1 MLIDLNGAKL
11 APLLLQAA
19 PFNPKNPGGL
29 TPDQQTQIALAAV
42 NRYGSGL
49 VPILAELVPIAF
61 LAAIVLIVWL
71 RIRSKQAV
79 AKSREEFNRQL
90 LDKFGSGREFG
101 EFLES
106 KGGAEFLA
114 GLRAQTKE
122 SKDRV
127 LSGVRTGVILT
138 TLGLGLLGLAISRH
152 PLAIPGVILLA
163 LGVGYLLSAAIT
175 HRLLNQKTQNGG
187 TQDRGGQNK
196 TPQQGAAPVS

>member
-1 MLIDLNGAKL
+1 MLIHLSGARL
-11 APLLLQAA
+11 ASLLLQAA
-19 PFNPKNPGGL
+19 PFNPKNPNGL

-71 RIRSKQAV
+71 RMRNKQV
-79 AKSREEFNRQL
+79 LAKSRDEFNKQL

-106 KGGAEFLA
+106 KGGQEFLA
-114 GLRAQTKE
+114 GLRAPTKE

-127 LSGVRTGVILT
+127 LSSVRTGVVLT
-138 TLGLGLLGLAISRH
+138 TLGLGLLGLAIGRH

-163 LGVGYLLSAAIT
+163 LGVGYLLSAAIS
-175 HRLLNQKTQNGG
+175 HRLLNQKAQDGVGPDQTPRHG
-187 TQDRGGQNK
+187 T
-196 TPQQGAAPVS
+196 APVS